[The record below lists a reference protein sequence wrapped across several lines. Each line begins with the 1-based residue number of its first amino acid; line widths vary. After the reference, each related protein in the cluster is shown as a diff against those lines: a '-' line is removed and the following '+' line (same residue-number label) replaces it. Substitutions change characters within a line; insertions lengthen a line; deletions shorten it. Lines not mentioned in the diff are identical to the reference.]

1 MQVDHRILIVDNS
14 NERRQQLRLLLESR
28 NYGVIEAANC
38 EDAIELLS
46 QMDVSLVLTETELPT
61 MSGLFLLQ
69 KVKKLHP
76 QLEVILVTNNDSS
89 FNLLQA
95 LRLGAYDYIVRPIDT
110 GEILDKTLERV
121 FTHMAL
127 KEQNRMLLG
136 ELEQQNSN
144 LQHALNLIK
153 ELNRSIEKVAS
164 ATDVRDLFRTLLES
178 TLKTIHAQRGFI
190 ALIDHHAEKLYL
202 KAGSGISPANCR
214 RYARGLPNGLTI
226 HLLKKGKPVLV
237 PGKMPSTYH
246 SLTVETELRDLYE
259 APGLLAA
266 PLHFL
271 KKEVG
276 IIVISGN
283 TNISGRFSEHE
294 MHFLIQLAH
303 HACIALEKTGEIYLL
318 KKNLSKKHTP
328 DREST
333 PPATS

>member
-1 MQVDHRILIVDNS
+1 MKVDHRILVVDNN
-14 NERRQQLRLLLESR
+14 NERRQQLRSLLESR

-38 EDAIELLS
+38 EDAIELLG

-69 KVKKLHP
+69 KIKQLHP
-76 QLEVILVTNNDSS
+76 QMEVILITNNDSS

-110 GEILDKTLERV
+110 GEILDKTLERA
-121 FTHMAL
+121 FTHITL
-127 KEQNRMLLG
+127 RNQNRLLLE
-136 ELEQQNSN
+136 ELEQQNLN
-144 LQHALNLIK
+144 LQHSLDLIK
-153 ELNRSIEKVAS
+153 QLNRSIEKVSS
-164 ATDVRDLFRTLLES
+164 ATDVKTLFKTLLAS
-178 TLKTIHAQRGFI
+178 TLKIIKARRGFI
-190 ALIDHHAEKLYL
+190 ALLDHHNDKLYL

-214 RYARGLPNGLTI
+214 RYARGLPNGLTV

-237 PGKMPSTYH
+237 PEIMSSTYH
-246 SLTVETELRDLYE
+246 SLTAETELRDLYD

-266 PLHFL
+266 PLHFM

-283 TNISGRFSEHE
+283 DKGGRFSEHE

-318 KKNLSKKHTP
+318 KKDLQKKNAS
-328 DREST
+328 DLD
-333 PPATS
+333 PPQQLYS